1 MTLRRQVAAGTILL
15 AGIAGMAGC
24 EDAAKKSV
32 VRAPVPHST
41 ITAVKQGSTP
51 AAPAATIAT
60 DNTPIRLE
68 LAPLPGF
75 AHKRRSLV
83 MLATTLP
90 GTKED
95 LIARV
100 EQKFASGE
108 QNYKAGHLDAARK
121 DFDEAVDPM
130 LGGGYDLESD
140 PKLSA
145 LVHRILHTAQFE

>member
-60 DNTPIRLE
+60 DNPPIRLE
-68 LAPLPGF
+68 LAPLPVF

-83 MLATTLP
+83 MLAAALR
-90 GTKED
+90 GTKD
-95 LIARV
+95 GFIARAA
-100 EQKFASGE
+100 QKFASGG
-108 QNYKAGHLDAARK
+108 QNYKRAHLDSARQ
-121 DFDEAVDPM
+121 DFDEALDPV
-130 LGGGYDLESD
+130 LQSD
-140 PKLSA
+140 SD
-145 LVHRILHTAQFE
+145 